1 MQTLKFV
8 SMPVSGNGG
17 TETVLNKVLLHLADH
32 YQIKLY
38 LTNHPENRHWLEP
51 LEQHANIAVTE
62 CSSNKLAKLV
72 YLSKIFWNSQP
83 NDHFIILGANIIP
96 LAQMIRDKFG
106 RDYQITSWIHYS
118 LANQSLFDPRNLLDA
133 DDHWAI
139 SQSIADQLIQLG
151 ADPTSVRVINNPIE
165 RYTGQKNQPSKHPA
179 QPQLVYVGR
188 LELNG
193 QKNLT
198 ALFKGIQQCKQ
209 AGISPRVALY
219 GQYDQ
224 TTADKFAAA
233 ADQAGVTDNIDVK
246 GWTADP
252 WTDVISNVHPDA
264 LVLSSTFEGLPMVM
278 LEAMSRGIPCL
289 VTKFSGY
296 DSILQ
301 EGVNGY
307 SYDGADSLNF
317 AAALMQLMSSD
328 WDASAVQQ
336 SINKFYFDHY
346 FQTLE
351 TVLKA

>member
-17 TETVLNKVLLHLADH
+17 TETVLNNVLLHLADK

-38 LTNHPENRHWLEP
+38 LTNHPENRHWLKP
-51 LEQHANIAVTE
+51 LEQHTNIDVAE
-62 CSSNKLAKLV
+62 CSSNKLSKLL

-83 NDHFIILGANIIP
+83 NDRFIILGANIIP
-96 LAQMIRDKFG
+96 LARMIRDTFG

-118 LANQSLFDPRNLLDA
+118 LTNQSLFDPRNLLDA

-151 ADPTSVRVINNPIE
+151 ADPTDVHVINNPIE
-165 RYTGQKNQPSKHPA
+165 RYTGKLNQPSKDPSH
-179 QPQLVYVGR
+179 PQLVYVGR
-188 LELNG
+188 LELGG
-193 QKNLT
+193 QKNLNV
-198 ALFKGIQQCKQ
+198 LFKGIQQCKQ
-209 AGISPRVALY
+209 AGISPKVALY

-224 TTADKFAAA
+224 TTADGFAAA
-233 ADQAGVTDNIDVK
+233 ADQAGVTANLDIK

-252 WTDVISNVHPDA
+252 WADVIDNVHPDA

-296 DSILQ
+296 DSIIQ

-307 SYDGADSLNF
+307 AYDQADPLNF
-317 AAALMQLMSSD
+317 AANLIKLMSSD
-328 WDASAVQQ
+328 WDVDKVQQ

-351 TVLKA
+351 KVLKA